1 MTQNITRYLCD
12 SWASCSMYDHTYRNQ
27 VKRDKCM
34 HAVNVHVVIIVI
46 CSVPATPW
54 KVLHVAYC
62 IWRLFDGCVVQM
74 LVQGSEDC
82 QDNWSMSELMHAIV
96 LLAHFHSLA
105 SFVFGCGVTS
115 ETDHPDG
122 HVYTAATDE
131 HDDVGHAEND
141 AAVNGHTAVTA
152 EVVYYT
158 YCSLYIG
165 FRCAQTLSLP
175 CAFGTIGTNLT
186 VFCGTL

>member
-1 MTQNITRYLCD
+1 
-12 SWASCSMYDHTYRNQ
+12 
-27 VKRDKCM
+27 
-34 HAVNVHVVIIVI
+34 
-46 CSVPATPW
+46 
-54 KVLHVAYC
+54 
-62 IWRLFDGCVVQM
+62 M

-152 EVVYYT
+152 EVDSGVDDIGVGST
-158 YCSLYIG
+158 CGIDSLL
-165 FRCAQTLSLP
+165 QTMIHIKEMASDEITEDEMTQRFEKVENQNAD
-175 CAFGTIGTNLT
+175 CKF
-186 VFCGTL
+186 